1 MIGAALLVVRPGQ
14 ARAQTVNRLRLQS
27 VEVLTADSLASALE
41 EHESS
46 HPDVVVL
53 DLSLAD
59 VVGLASCARVREA
72 LQCMLIVIGDE
83 LARNDP
89 AEVLRAA
96 ADDYLARPYR
106 PLELAARV
114 RAALRRINEYSAGV
128 GMCVEVGPLVI
139 DVARHEVAVRGEAVE
154 LAPKEFELLLALAS
168 HPNELLR
175 REELLARV
183 WGYDGSL
190 STRTLDVHI
199 GRIRKKIERDRTRP
213 ELILTVPR
221 LGYKLAA

>member
-46 HPDVVVL
+46 QPDVVVL

-72 LQCMLIVIGDE
+72 LQCTLIVIGDE
-83 LARNDP
+83 LARNNP

>member
-72 LQCMLIVIGDE
+72 LQCTLIVIGDE
-83 LARNDP
+83 LARNNP

>member
-72 LQCMLIVIGDE
+72 LQCTLIVIGDE